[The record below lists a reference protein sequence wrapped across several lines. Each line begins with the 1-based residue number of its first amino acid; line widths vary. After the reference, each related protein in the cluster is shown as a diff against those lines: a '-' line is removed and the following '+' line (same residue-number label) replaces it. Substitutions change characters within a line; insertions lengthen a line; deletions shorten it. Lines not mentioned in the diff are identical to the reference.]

1 MKLILGLTG
10 EKAGGKGTIA
20 AYCREKYNASSYRFS
35 DVLFDILRL
44 LDVEPS
50 RQNLIMLS
58 GSVRRDFGETI
69 LARALGRKVT
79 VDNHALIVVDG
90 IRRLGDIETLRTLSG
105 FHLVHVTADV
115 RLRYERSTQ
124 RGEKAGDA
132 TQTFE
137 QFVAEED
144 AETEKSIRETA
155 ALAESRIT
163 NNGTADELYRSI
175 DRFINHLE
183 QTKAANPKSLVLKN
197 YALHRRPH

>member
-20 AYCREKYNASSYRFS
+20 AYCREKYGASSYRFS
-35 DVLFDILRL
+35 DVLFDILRI

-50 RQNLIMLS
+50 RQHLITLS

-69 LARALGRKVT
+69 LARALAKKVAED
-79 VDNHALIVVDG
+79 VHELVVVDG
-90 IRRLGDIETLRTLSG
+90 IRRLGDIETLRTFPE

-115 RLRYERSTQ
+115 KLRYERSKQ
-124 RGEKAGDA
+124 RGEKIGDS

-144 AETEKSIRETA
+144 AETEKTIRDTA
-155 ALAESRIT
+155 ALAETRIT
-163 NNGTADELYRSI
+163 NGGTILELHRSI
-175 DRFINHLE
+175 DTLMYDLR
-183 QTKAANPKSLVLKN
+183 A
-197 YALHRRPH
+197 